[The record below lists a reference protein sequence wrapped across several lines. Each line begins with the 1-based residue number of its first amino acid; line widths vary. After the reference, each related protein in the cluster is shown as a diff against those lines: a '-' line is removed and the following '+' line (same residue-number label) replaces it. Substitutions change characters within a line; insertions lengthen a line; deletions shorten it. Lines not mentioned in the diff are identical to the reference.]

1 MEFNKKNTKIYI
13 LSGKA
18 KSGKNLVSEII
29 EKYYK
34 NKKCI
39 SISYS
44 YYLKDYVKRITGWNG
59 NEETKPREMLQQ
71 IGIELIKN
79 KINDKLFI
87 NRVLEDISVFS
98 YFYDVII
105 ISDARLIEEIEI
117 PKQKLN
123 NVTTIRI
130 NRDIDNK
137 LTEKQKSHITETA
150 LDNYTN
156 FDYIIDNKDYETLEK
171 EVLKILE
178 VEYENS
184 CD

>member
-18 KSGKNLVSEII
+18 KSGKNLVSDII
-29 EKYYK
+29 SNYYK
-34 NKKCI
+34 DKKCI

-44 YYLKDYVKRITGWNG
+44 YYLKDYIKRITGWNG
-59 NEETKPREMLQQ
+59 EEETKPRELLQQ

-87 NRVLEDISVFS
+87 NRLMEDIQVFS

-105 ISDARLIEEIEI
+105 VTDARLVEEIEI
-117 PKQKLN
+117 PKQKLD

-130 NRDIDNK
+130 NRDNINNN
-137 LTEKQKSHITETA
+137 LTLEQKSHLTETA
-150 LDNYTN
+150 LDNYSN
-156 FDYIIDNKDYETLEK
+156 FDYVIDNNKDYNCLEN
-171 EVLKILE
+171 EIIKILE
-178 VEYENS
+178 VEHE
-184 CD
+184 

>member
-39 SISYS
+39 TISYS
-44 YYLKDYVKRITGWNG
+44 YYLKDYVKRITGWSG
-59 NEETKPREMLQQ
+59 SEEDKPREMLQQ
-71 IGIELIKN
+71 LGIELIKN

-87 NRVLEDISVFS
+87 NRILEDISVFS

-105 ISDARLIEEIEI
+105 VSDARLIEEIEI

-130 NRDIDNK
+130 NRDIDNN

-150 LDNYTN
+150 LDNYTD
-156 FDYIIDNKDYETLEK
+156 FDYIVENKDYETLEK
-171 EVLKILE
+171 EILKILE